1 MRPASLATHDR
12 WVKAEAPAA
21 GLRALA
27 RVRALDFRPTS
38 LNREATQGGVPV
50 IYELR
55 TYEAAPGK
63 LAALNARFREHTT
76 PLFARHNMQVVGFW
90 TYAHGGWSDRLV
102 YMMAFDD
109 MADRDRKWAA
119 FGADPDWIKA
129 RDESQR
135 DGTLT
140 VRIRSDLLRPTDYS
154 PAQ

>member
-1 MRPASLATHDR
+1 M
-12 WVKAEAPAA
+12 
-21 GLRALA
+21 
-27 RVRALDFRPTS
+27 
-38 LNREATQGGVPV
+38 

-90 TYAHGGWSDRLV
+90 TYAHGGWSDQLV